1 MKTDLK
7 YDYYK
12 KYEVFIKNKEEKYKK
27 AINELAD
34 SYELHLKQWA
44 KRCID
49 TINEYTTNL
58 QQENKK
64 QKEVID
70 KAINDIDLV
79 IELIKQ
85 QPTEDDSWILSRLN
99 AFKIILKEVSE

>member
-1 MKTDLK
+1 M
-7 YDYYK
+7 
-12 KYEVFIKNKEEKYKK
+12 NKEEKYKK

-70 KAINDIDLV
+70 RILNETKETRDILNNNR
-79 IELIKQ
+79 
-85 QPTEDDSWILSRLN
+85 DDNMLSKCCLLSYLEIVEN
-99 AFKIILKEVSE
+99 LLKEVSE

>member
-1 MKTDLK
+1 M
-7 YDYYK
+7 
-12 KYEVFIKNKEEKYKK
+12 NKEEKYKK

-70 KAINDIDLV
+70 MFLNIVDKSKMLLNNPDL
-79 IELIKQ
+79 L
-85 QPTEDDSWILSRLN
+85 DLY
-99 AFKIILKEVSE
+99 FKIKEVQIC

>member
-1 MKTDLK
+1 MNNEEYYKRLEKINNRLKTDRVSADEEYHLVCQKNYLSTK
-7 YDYYK
+7 YI
-12 KYEVFIKNKEEKYKK
+12 E
-27 AINELAD
+27 
-34 SYELHLKQWA
+34 HL
-44 KRCID
+44 
-49 TINEYTTNL
+49 E
-58 QQENKK
+58 QQCKK

>member
-1 MKTDLK
+1 M
-7 YDYYK
+7 
-12 KYEVFIKNKEEKYKK
+12 NKEEKYKK

-70 KAINDIDLV
+70 KAIEYVEGHKYTMKHYEPYGTPTGLPNY
-79 IELIKQ
+79 ETHNIKGYHQ
-85 QPTEDDSWILSRLN
+85 LLD
-99 AFKIILKEVSE
+99 ILKEVSE

>member
-1 MKTDLK
+1 M
-7 YDYYK
+7 
-12 KYEVFIKNKEEKYKK
+12 NKEEKYKK

-64 QKEVID
+64 QKEVI
-70 KAINDIDLV
+70 NDV
-79 IELIKQ
+79 IEYVENRIV
-85 QPTEDDSWILSRLN
+85 EDDYMLKVDTDMVQKELLD
-99 AFKIILKEVSE
+99 ILKEVSE